1 MTNSLASALNRAN
14 VGQMADGFR
23 ALRLGTLLT
32 LCMPAWAFGAVPT
45 VGLTGKPVTVDTIE
59 LPSDAKA
66 QVIKYAYARTGTGTT
81 GPLTIVAYGTVPSAG
96 EIAVSPDGDIVTAA
110 ADAWTLVDVA
120 YIPLYGELV
129 EDLELDV
136 SSNVATFPTRYAG
149 KVLEVI
155 SATALE
161 GTSTGRKQVLI
172 PGASLSAGQCALA
185 KDKNTLNFKNTD
197 AVTSCKVSFIVYPTV
212 NAHETLLAESPLV

>member
-23 ALRLGTLLT
+23 ALKLGSLLT
-32 LCMPAWAFGAVPT
+32 LCMTAWAFGAVPT
-45 VGLTGKPVTVDTIE
+45 VGLTGKPVTVDTIQ
-59 LPSDAKA
+59 LPNDAKA
-66 QVIKYAYARTGTGTT
+66 QVIKYAYARAGTGTK
-81 GPLTIVAYGTVPSAG
+81 GPLTVVAYGTIPSAG

-136 SSNVATFPTRYAG
+136 SSNAATFPTRYAD
-149 KVLEVI
+149 KVLSVV

-161 GTSTGRKQVLI
+161 GTSTGRKYVDL
-172 PGASLSAGQCALA
+172 PGAALAAGECALA
-185 KDKNTLNFKNTD
+185 LNKNTLNFKNTD
-197 AVTSCKVSFIVYPTV
+197 AVTSCKVSFLVYPSV